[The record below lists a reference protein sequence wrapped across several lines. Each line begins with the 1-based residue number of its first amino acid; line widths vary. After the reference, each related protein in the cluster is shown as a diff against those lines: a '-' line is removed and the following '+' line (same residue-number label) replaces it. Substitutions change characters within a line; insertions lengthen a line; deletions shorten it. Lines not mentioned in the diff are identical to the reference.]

1 MIKHILEEDL
11 YVRIT
16 GFQNVEVEN
25 AKDLLRAVRTE
36 KRANIQVQFF
46 NAGVVVTWEHL
57 YFALLN
63 ALTAFRTK
71 RNVSKSLAVEI
82 MLYAS
87 AQRQI
92 KKAIELIG
100 VKAGC
105 SDVAVVVVGKK
116 LRDVETA
123 VSAISRLF
131 AKKPDEHVLE
141 LSTLKKQEI
150 CRAFTVSENEL
161 AVVTKDGDAEKALV
175 DVIIERVALLS
186 TKL

>member
-1 MIKHILEEDL
+1 MIKYIAEEDR
-11 YVRIT
+11 YVKIT
-16 GFQNVEVEN
+16 GFQNVEVKN
-25 AKDLLRAVRTE
+25 AKDLLRAARTE

-46 NAGVVVTWEHL
+46 NAGIVATWEHL

-92 KKAIELIG
+92 RKAIELIG

-105 SDVAVVVVGKK
+105 SDVAVIVVGEKSG
-116 LRDVETA
+116 DVEA
-123 VSAISRLF
+123 SVSAASRLLD
-131 AKKPDEHVLE
+131 KEPDEGVLE
-141 LSTLKKQEI
+141 LSTAKSFAIRKAFMITEEELK
-150 CRAFTVSENEL
+150 
-161 AVVTKDGDAEKALV
+161 VVTKKGDAEQALV
-175 DVIIERVALLS
+175 DIVIERMALLS

>member
-1 MIKHILEEDL
+1 MIKYIAEEDR
-11 YVRIT
+11 YVKIT
-16 GFQNVEVEN
+16 GFQNVEVKN

-36 KRANIQVQFF
+36 KRAIIQVQFF
-46 NAGVVVTWEHL
+46 NAGIVATWEHL

-92 KKAIELIG
+92 RKAIELIG

-105 SDVAVVVVGKK
+105 SDVAVVAVGEKSG
-116 LRDVETA
+116 DVEA
-123 VSAISRLF
+123 SVSAASKFLD
-131 AKKPDEHVLE
+131 KVPNEGVLE
-141 LSTLKKQEI
+141 LSTVKSVAIRK
-150 CRAFTVSENEL
+150 AFIITEEEL
-161 AVVTKDGDAEKALV
+161 TVVTKRGDAEQALV
-175 DVIIERVALLS
+175 DIVIERMALLS

>member
-1 MIKHILEEDL
+1 MIKYIAEEDR
-11 YVRIT
+11 YVKIT
-16 GFQNVEVEN
+16 GFQNVEVKN
-25 AKDLLRAVRTE
+25 AKDLLRAARTE

-46 NAGVVVTWEHL
+46 NAGIVATWEHL

-92 KKAIELIG
+92 RKAIELIG

-105 SDVAVVVVGKK
+105 SDVAVIVVGEKSG
-116 LRDVETA
+116 DVEA
-123 VSAISRLF
+123 SVSAASRLLD
-131 AKKPDEHVLE
+131 KEPDEGVLE
-141 LSTLKKQEI
+141 LSTAKSFAIRKDLMITE
-150 CRAFTVSENEL
+150 EEL
-161 AVVTKDGDAEKALV
+161 TVVTKEGDSEQALV
-175 DVIIERVALLS
+175 DIVIERMALLS

>member
-1 MIKHILEEDL
+1 MIKQIAGEDR
-11 YVRIT
+11 YVGIT
-16 GFQNVEVEN
+16 GFKNVEVKNTEE
-25 AKDLLRAVRTE
+25 LLRAVRTE

-46 NAGVVVTWEHL
+46 NAGLVATWEHL

-71 RNVSKSLAVEI
+71 RNVSKSLAIEI

-92 KKAIELIG
+92 RKAIELIG

-105 SDVAVVVVGKK
+105 RDVAVVAVGEKSG
-116 LRDVETA
+116 DVEA
-123 VSAISRLF
+123 SISAASKLLD
-131 AKKPDEHVLE
+131 KEPNEDVLE
-141 LSTLKKQEI
+141 LSTAK
-150 CRAFTVSENEL
+150 AFAIRKAFMITEEEL
-161 AVVTKDGDAEKALV
+161 TVVTKGGDAEQALV
-175 DVIIERVALLS
+175 DIVIERIALLS